1 MNDMNDEIVPAEF
14 LAALEQLEEERH
26 ISKDMLLETIENA
39 LLSAYRKN
47 YGTTS
52 NVRVLIDPDEG
63 QVLVLMRKDVVEF
76 VEDDLTQISLEE
88 AHDIDPRYEVGDYI
102 EFQVTPSDF
111 GRVAAQTA
119 KQVVVQRIREEE
131 RNQVLAEFKDRAGE
145 VVTGYVSRKSDDKI
159 YINLDKAEGVLP
171 FKEQVPGEHYN
182 VRQRIKVYI
191 VKVLDESKGPQVL
204 VSRTR
209 SELVKSLFE
218 SEVPEIQDGIVE
230 IKGIARDPGS
240 RTKIAVYSE
249 DPNVDPVG
257 ACVGTRGTR
266 VQSIV
271 DELNGEKIDIVFW
284 SEDPVELI
292 SSVLSPADVEE
303 VIIEDEEQMT
313 ATVIVPDSQLSLA
326 IGKRGQNVSLA
337 AKVSK
342 WKIDIKSHSDYY
354 SDDYEDEFPDYD
366 DSKDE
371 AETPLSDYDEEAEP
385 SEEEVAET
393 AEEE

>member
-1 MNDMNDEIVPAEF
+1 MNDLNGEIVPAEF
-14 LAALEQLEEERH
+14 LEALEELEEERH
-26 ISKDMLLETIENA
+26 ISKDMLIETIENA

-52 NVRVLIDPDEG
+52 NVRVIIDPEQG
-63 QVLVLMRKDVVEF
+63 QVMVLMRKDVVEV

-88 AHDIDPRYEVGDYI
+88 AWEIDPRYEVGDYI

-119 KQVVVQRIREEE
+119 KQVIVQRIREEE

-171 FKEQVPGEHYN
+171 VKEQVPGEHYN

-209 SELVKSLFE
+209 SELVKCLFE
-218 SEVPEIQDGIVE
+218 AEVPEIQDGIVE

-249 DPNVDPVG
+249 DPNIDPVG
-257 ACVGTRGTR
+257 ACVGTRGSR
-266 VQSIV
+266 VRSIV
-271 DELNGEKIDIVFW
+271 DELNGEMIDIVFW

-303 VIIEDEEQMT
+303 VIIEDEEQMA

-337 AKVSK
+337 AKVSR
-342 WKIDIKSHSDYY
+342 WKIDIKCHSDYY
-354 SDDYEDEFPDYD
+354 SDDYEEEFPDYGE
-366 DSKDE
+366 S
-371 AETPLSDYDEEAEP
+371 DEEAPVEQ
-385 SEEEVAET
+385 EDA
-393 AEEE
+393 

>member
-1 MNDMNDEIVPAEF
+1 
-14 LAALEQLEEERH
+14 
-26 ISKDMLLETIENA
+26 ML
-39 LLSAYRKN
+39 
-47 YGTTS
+47 
-52 NVRVLIDPDEG
+52 NVFCKKPL
-63 QVLVLMRKDVVEF
+63 
-76 VEDDLTQISLEE
+76 
-88 AHDIDPRYEVGDYI
+88 YEVT
-102 EFQVTPSDF
+102 QTMAK
-111 GRVAAQTA
+111 VAMG
-119 KQVVVQRIREEE
+119 VE
-131 RNQVLAEFKDRAGE
+131 
-145 VVTGYVSRKSDDKI
+145 
-159 YINLDKAEGVLP
+159 KAELVIKNAKL
-171 FKEQVPGEHYN
+171 VN
-182 VRQRIKVYI
+182 VC
-191 VKVLDESKGPQVL
+191 
-204 VSRTR
+204 TA
-209 SELVKSLFE
+209 
-218 SEVPEIQDGIVE
+218 EIQDGIVE

-303 VIIEDEEQMT
+303 VIIEDEEAMT

-354 SDDYEDEFPDYD
+354 SDDYEEEFPEYD
-366 DSKDE
+366 DAEPE
-371 AETPLSDYDEEAEP
+371 AEAEP
-385 SEEEVAET
+385 ETQEEE
-393 AEEE
+393 

>member
-1 MNDMNDEIVPAEF
+1 MP
-14 LAALEQLEEERH
+14 ERERNRRLV
-26 ISKDMLLETIENA
+26 D
-39 LLSAYRKN
+39 LSAIRH
-47 YGTTS
+47 
-52 NVRVLIDPDEG
+52 NVRVIRSLVPYSARLLAVVKADAYGHGSAEVAAAALKAGANFLAVATVPEG
-63 QVLVLMRKDVVEF
+63 KNLRMKGISAPILVLGESTAREMETAAFEDITIAVSS
-76 VEDDLTQISLEE
+76 VEDIRMASE
-88 AHDIDPRYEVGDYI
+88 AAEAMQKTLCLHLKVDTGM
-102 EFQVTPSDF
+102 
-111 GRVAAQTA
+111 GRIGVRTL
-119 KQVVVQRIREEE
+119 EE

-209 SELVKSLFE
+209 SELVRSLFE

-303 VIIEDEEQMT
+303 VIIEDEEAMT

-354 SDDYEDEFPDYD
+354 SDDYDDEIPN
-366 DSKDE
+366 
-371 AETPLSDYDEEAEP
+371 YDEVDAEP
-385 SEEEVAET
+385 SEDEAAE

>member
-1 MNDMNDEIVPAEF
+1 MNDMNGEIVPAEF
-14 LAALEQLEEERH
+14 LEALEELEEERH
-26 ISKDMLLETIENA
+26 ISKDMLIETIENA

-52 NVRVLIDPDEG
+52 NVRVIIDPEQG
-63 QVLVLMRKDVVEF
+63 QVMVLMRKDVVEV

-88 AHDIDPRYEVGDYI
+88 AWEIDPRYEVGDYI

-119 KQVVVQRIREEE
+119 KQVIVQRIREEE
-131 RNQVLAEFKDRAGE
+131 RNQVLTEFKDRAGE

-171 FKEQVPGEHYN
+171 VKEQVPGEHYN

-209 SELVKSLFE
+209 SELVKCLFE
-218 SEVPEIQDGIVE
+218 AEVPEIQDGIVE

-249 DPNVDPVG
+249 DPNIDPVG
-257 ACVGTRGTR
+257 ACVGTRGSR
-266 VQSIV
+266 VRSIV
-271 DELNGEKIDIVFW
+271 DELNGEMIDIVFW

-303 VIIEDEEQMT
+303 VIIEDEEQMA

-337 AKVSK
+337 AKVSR
-342 WKIDIKSHSDYY
+342 WKIDIKCHSDYY
-354 SDDYEDEFPDYD
+354 SDDYEEEFPDYGE
-366 DSKDE
+366 S
-371 AETPLSDYDEEAEP
+371 DEEAPVEQ
-385 SEEEVAET
+385 EDA
-393 AEEE
+393 

>member
-26 ISKDMLLETIENA
+26 ISKEMLLETIENA

-63 QVLVLMRKDVVEF
+63 QVLVLMRKDVVDL

-88 AHDIDPRYEVGDYI
+88 AQEIDPRYEVGDYI

-119 KQVVVQRIREEE
+119 KQVIVQRIREEE

-209 SELVKSLFE
+209 SELVRCLFE

-366 DSKDE
+366 EAVPDEEVPQDE
-371 AETPLSDYDEEAEP
+371 AAPEEVSEDAPAEEKP
-385 SEEEVAET
+385 EEE
-393 AEEE
+393 

>member
-1 MNDMNDEIVPAEF
+1 MNETNGEIVPAEF

-26 ISKDMLLETIENA
+26 ISKEMLIETIENA

-63 QVLVLMRKDVVEF
+63 NVMVLMRKDVVEV
-76 VEDDLTQISLEE
+76 VEDDLTQISLED
-88 AHDIDPRYEVGDYI
+88 AWTIDPRYEVGDYI

-119 KQVVVQRIREEE
+119 KQVIVQRIREEE

-171 FKEQVPGEHYN
+171 FKEQVPGEHYS

-209 SELVKSLFE
+209 SELVRCLFE
-218 SEVPEIQDGIVE
+218 SEVPEIRDGIVE

-249 DPNVDPVG
+249 DPDVDPVG

-303 VIIEDEEQMT
+303 VIIEDEEAMT
-313 ATVIVPDSQLSLA
+313 ATVIVPDAQLSLA

-337 AKVSK
+337 AKVSR

-354 SDDYEDEFPDYD
+354 SEDYDDEFPEYD
-366 DSKDE
+366 DE
-371 AETPLSDYDEEAEP
+371 AAPDD
-385 SEEEVAET
+385 

>member
-1 MNDMNDEIVPAEF
+1 MNETNGEIVPAEF

-26 ISKDMLLETIENA
+26 ISKEMLIETIENA

-63 QVLVLMRKDVVEF
+63 NIMVLMRKDVVEV
-76 VEDDLTQISLEE
+76 VEDDLTQISLED
-88 AHDIDPRYEVGDYI
+88 AWTIDPRYEVGDYI

-119 KQVVVQRIREEE
+119 KQVIVQRIREEE

-171 FKEQVPGEHYN
+171 FKEQVPGEHYS

-209 SELVKSLFE
+209 SELVRCLFE
-218 SEVPEIQDGIVE
+218 SEVPEIRDGIVE

-249 DPNVDPVG
+249 DPDVDPVG

-303 VIIEDEEQMT
+303 VIIEDEEAMT
-313 ATVIVPDSQLSLA
+313 ATVIVPDAQLSLA

-337 AKVSK
+337 AKVSR

-354 SDDYEDEFPDYD
+354 SEDYDDEFPEYD
-366 DSKDE
+366 DEEAPDE
-371 AETPLSDYDEEAEP
+371 AEEE
-385 SEEEVAET
+385 
-393 AEEE
+393 

>member
-1 MNDMNDEIVPAEF
+1 MNDMNGEIVPAEF
-14 LAALEQLEEERH
+14 LEALEELEEERH
-26 ISKDMLLETIENA
+26 ISKDMLIETIENA

-52 NVRVLIDPDEG
+52 NVRVIIDPEQG
-63 QVLVLMRKDVVEF
+63 QVMVLMRKDVVEV

-88 AHDIDPRYEVGDYI
+88 AWEIDPRYEVGDYI

-119 KQVVVQRIREEE
+119 KQVIVQRIREEE

-171 FKEQVPGEHYN
+171 VKEQVPGEHYN

-209 SELVKSLFE
+209 SELVKCLFE
-218 SEVPEIQDGIVE
+218 AEVPEIQDGIVE

-249 DPNVDPVG
+249 DPNIDPVG
-257 ACVGTRGTR
+257 ACVGTRGSR
-266 VQSIV
+266 VRSIV
-271 DELNGEKIDIVFW
+271 DELNGEMIDIVFW

-303 VIIEDEEQMT
+303 VIIEDEEQMA

-337 AKVSK
+337 AKVSR
-342 WKIDIKSHSDYY
+342 WKIDIKCHSDYY
-354 SDDYEDEFPDYD
+354 SDDYEEEFPDYGE
-366 DSKDE
+366 S
-371 AETPLSDYDEEAEP
+371 DEEAPVEQ
-385 SEEEVAET
+385 EDA
-393 AEEE
+393 

>member
-1 MNDMNDEIVPAEF
+1 M
-14 LAALEQLEEERH
+14 
-26 ISKDMLLETIENA
+26 
-39 LLSAYRKN
+39 
-47 YGTTS
+47 
-52 NVRVLIDPDEG
+52 
-63 QVLVLMRKDVVEF
+63 
-76 VEDDLTQISLEE
+76 
-88 AHDIDPRYEVGDYI
+88 
-102 EFQVTPSDF
+102 
-111 GRVAAQTA
+111 
-119 KQVVVQRIREEE
+119 
-131 RNQVLAEFKDRAGE
+131 
-145 VVTGYVSRKSDDKI
+145 
-159 YINLDKAEGVLP
+159 
-171 FKEQVPGEHYN
+171 
-182 VRQRIKVYI
+182 
-191 VKVLDESKGPQVL
+191 KVLDESKGPQVL

-209 SELVKSLFE
+209 SELVRSLFE

-303 VIIEDEEQMT
+303 VIIEDEEAMT

-354 SDDYEDEFPDYD
+354 SDDYDDEIPDYD
-366 DSKDE
+366 EVD
-371 AETPLSDYDEEAEP
+371 AEP
-385 SEEEVAET
+385 SEDEAAE

>member
-1 MNDMNDEIVPAEF
+1 MNEMNGEIVPAEF

-26 ISKDMLLETIENA
+26 ISKEMLIETIENA

-63 QVLVLMRKDVVEF
+63 QVMVLMRKDVVDL

-88 AHDIDPRYEVGDYI
+88 AQDIDPRYEIGDYI

-119 KQVVVQRIREEE
+119 KQVIVQRIREEE

-209 SELVKSLFE
+209 SELVRCLFE
-218 SEVPEIQDGIVE
+218 AEVPEIQDGIVE

-240 RTKIAVYSE
+240 RTKLAVYSE

-303 VIIEDEEQMT
+303 VIIENEEAMT

-354 SDDYEDEFPDYD
+354 SDDYESEFPEYD
-366 DSKDE
+366 DIYIKD
-371 AETPLSDYDEEAEP
+371 ADEEAP
-385 SEEEVAET
+385 
-393 AEEE
+393 AEEAPQDEE

>member
-1 MNDMNDEIVPAEF
+1 MNEMNGEIVPAEF
-14 LAALEQLEEERH
+14 LEALEELEEERH
-26 ISKDMLLETIENA
+26 ISKDMLIETIENA
-39 LLSAYRKN
+39 LLSAYKKN

-52 NVRVLIDPDEG
+52 NVRVIIDPDEG
-63 QVLVLMRKDVVEF
+63 QVMVLMRKDVVEV

-88 AHDIDPRYEVGDYI
+88 AWEIDPRYEVGDYI

-119 KQVVVQRIREEE
+119 KQVIVQRIREEE

-145 VVTGYVSRKSDDKI
+145 VVNGTVSRKSDDKI

-182 VRQRIKVYI
+182 IRQRIKVYI

-209 SELVKSLFE
+209 SELVKCLFE
-218 SEVPEIQDGIVE
+218 AEVPEIQDGIVE

-249 DPNVDPVG
+249 DPNIDPVG
-257 ACVGTRGTR
+257 ACVGTRGSR
-266 VQSIV
+266 VRSIV
-271 DELNGEKIDIVFW
+271 DELNGEMIDIVFW
-284 SEDPVELI
+284 SDDPVELI

-337 AKVSK
+337 AKVSR

-354 SDDYEDEFPDYD
+354 SDDYEEEFPDYGESD
-366 DSKDE
+366 AAADE
-371 AETPLSDYDEEAEP
+371 ADEAAEAP
-385 SEEEVAET
+385 ADNEENSVEQEDA
-393 AEEE
+393 